1 MGKRL
6 IIKDVDFS
14 ENAIGKATLRWYTN
28 LKSISSLNG
37 NSFYPNSELNN
48 IDFYSYGLNFSKV
61 GYSAI
66 YGKPIN
72 RVKLMCQNDPATI
85 LSALKSSGAKISIF
99 KVTLSVGF
107 DTLPQV
113 SQSWSDNGSS
123 GTVSKTDEIT
133 NTDLVFDEDLECVL
147 SLANSVTLENEN
159 QFITVGFT
167 NGPGG
172 SDYTT
177 VLPYNGINV
186 PVEATSKTPV
196 LTVANQTINRG
207 FSRSAFIPA
216 IDFGYEGL

>member
-14 ENAIGKATLRWYTN
+14 ENAIGKTTLTWYTN

-37 NSFYPNSELNN
+37 NSFYPNSEKNN

-61 GYSAI
+61 GYSSI
-66 YGKPIN
+66 YDKPIN
-72 RVKLMCQNDPATI
+72 RVKLMCQSDPTTI
-85 LSALKSSGAKISIF
+85 LSALRSSGAKISIF
-99 KVTLSVGF
+99 KVMLSVDF
-107 DTLPQV
+107 DILPQI

-123 GTVSKTDEIT
+123 GTVAKIEEIS
-133 NTDLVFDEDLECVL
+133 NADLIFNENFECVL
-147 SLANSVTLENEN
+147 SLSNSVTLENGN

-172 SDYTT
+172 IDYTT
-177 VLPYNGINV
+177 VLPYNGINI
-186 PVEATSKTPV
+186 PVEATTQTPA

-207 FSRSAFIPA
+207 YWRSAFIPA

>member
-61 GYSAI
+61 GYSSI

-72 RVKLMCQNDPATI
+72 RVKLMCQNDPSAI
-85 LSALKSSGAKISIF
+85 LGNLKTSSAKIAVF
-99 KVTLSVGF
+99 KISLNVDF
-107 DTLPQV
+107 DSLPQV
-113 SQSWSDNGSS
+113 SQSWSDNGTN
-123 GTVSKTDEIT
+123 GTVAKIEEI
-133 NTDLVFDEDLECVL
+133 NNDKLVFDDSNECVL
-147 SLANSVTLENEN
+147 ELTNSITLDNSN
-159 QFITVGFT
+159 QFISVGFI

-172 SDYTT
+172 SDYTI
-177 VLPYNGINV
+177 VLPYNGVAI
-186 PVEATSKTPV
+186 PVEVTTQTPA
-196 LTVANQTINRG
+196 LTIANQTINRG
-207 FSRSAFIPA
+207 YWRSAFIPA